1 MGTTEE
7 NVALVKRSYEQFMTG
22 DMAGVVNNYD
32 DSLATWDLAG
42 ETPWSGH
49 YVGHAG
55 IWDFFTKFSEGID
68 LTAFEPRQF
77 IGEGDTVVVI
87 GHLTGTAKTTGKAV
101 DMDFVHVLT
110 VKGGKQATF
119 RDFHDTQASALAFKN

>member
-1 MGTTEE
+1 MGTTEDS
-7 NVALVKRSYEQFMTG
+7 VAVVKRGYEQFTTG
-22 DMAGVVNNYD
+22 DMDGLVKNYD

-55 IWDFFTKFSEGID
+55 IWDFLAKFSEGID

-87 GHLTGTAKTTGKAV
+87 GHLAGTAKTTGKAV

-119 RDFHDTQASALAFKN
+119 RDFHDTQASALAFKK